1 MYKIKEA
8 VIVEGTYDK
17 IRLSG
22 FLDAI
27 VIQTNGFSIF
37 NDKEKIKTINTLAKK
52 TGIVILTDSDAA
64 GFKIRNFVKQSVRE
78 GRVLNAYIP
87 EICGKEKRKT
97 APSKEGLLGVE
108 GVSEKIIIKALYDC
122 GCEIDGSVSNEE
134 KKKLTKTDLYR
145 LGLSGGEN
153 SREKRTAL
161 CNKMGIPSKISPNML
176 VVLLDRL
183 MSLEQLEELLEQCEE
198 K

>member
-37 NDKEKIKTINTLAKK
+37 NDKEKVKTINTLAQK

-108 GVSEKIIIKALYDC
+108 GVSEEIIIKALYDC
-122 GCEIDGSVSNEE
+122 GCEIDGAVSNEE
-134 KKKLTKTDLYR
+134 KKNITKTDLYR

-153 SREKRTAL
+153 SREKRAAL

-183 MSLEQLEELLEQCEE
+183 MSLEQLEELLEEL
-198 K
+198 